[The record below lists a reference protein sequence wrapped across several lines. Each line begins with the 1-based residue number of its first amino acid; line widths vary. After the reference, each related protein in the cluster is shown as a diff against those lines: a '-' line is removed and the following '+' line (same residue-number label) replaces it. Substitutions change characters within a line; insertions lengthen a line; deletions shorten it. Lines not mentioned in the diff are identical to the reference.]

1 MRRKEETAADK
12 LELIHLHMISV
23 ADQFPTLADQLRSLQ
38 GGAPMPVFPYKVRII
53 SFFLCDLR
61 VCKIKDI
68 CASFM
73 HQYVR
78 MRSDPA
84 VIPAQSRF
92 PQDIGASLPMY
103 RVFTDIHPKPM
114 PGICEHPVSFP
125 EEKYIGPLVG
135 TIRNLRAAG
144 GPMIQI
150 RAERAVSKSLIC
162 LIFVPHLPASV
173 RQPDDT
179 GINHPVR
186 GQLRFSGKCPVPQIL
201 TRIME
206 YFSWI
211 FPAERNPA
219 HIGYIHVK

>member
-1 MRRKEETAADK
+1 
-12 LELIHLHMISV
+12 
-23 ADQFPTLADQLRSLQ
+23 
-38 GGAPMPVFPYKVRII
+38 MPVFPYKVRII

-73 HQYVR
+73 HQYIR

-125 EEKYIGPLVG
+125 EEKYIGPLMG
-135 TIRNLRAAG
+135 TIRNLRAAWD
-144 GPMIQI
+144 PMIQI